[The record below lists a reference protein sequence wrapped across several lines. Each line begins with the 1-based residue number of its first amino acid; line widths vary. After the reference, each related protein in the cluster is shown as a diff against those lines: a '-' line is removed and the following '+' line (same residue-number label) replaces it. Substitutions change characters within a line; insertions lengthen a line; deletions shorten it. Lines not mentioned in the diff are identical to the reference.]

1 MRRIPS
7 QFPII
12 VLRTISLDR
21 WGLDQRI
28 LWSSLILLL
37 VNKRMLRRSGLLMAL
52 ILLLLVFLLLT
63 TGVLLGGLEVRQLG
77 RLTLSGRRGIGGVLA
92 GSIRI
97 GVIGGSL

>member
-1 MRRIPS
+1 
-7 QFPII
+7 
-12 VLRTISLDR
+12 
-21 WGLDQRI
+21 
-28 LWSSLILLL
+28 
-37 VNKRMLRRSGLLMAL
+37 MAL